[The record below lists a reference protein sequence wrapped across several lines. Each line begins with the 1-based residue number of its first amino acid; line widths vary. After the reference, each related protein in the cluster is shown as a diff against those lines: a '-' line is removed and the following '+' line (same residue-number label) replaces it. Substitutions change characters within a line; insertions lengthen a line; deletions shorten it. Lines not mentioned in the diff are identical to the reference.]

1 MGPAPPL
8 PGPGSNPRGVMFGRL
23 VRGMSENAAE
33 TRPDSPDSRLRG
45 RTYSIPF
52 DAVWNAALLVA
63 EEDMGRWEVLSW
75 DDRSG
80 VIVIEAQTPVF
91 RWIDDVRIS
100 VSLDQ
105 DAQTRIDL
113 TSRSRKG
120 HADLGTNA
128 RRIGKFFRLLDGRL
142 GLTGPQPRGHSR
154 DADHATAR

>member
-1 MGPAPPL
+1 
-8 PGPGSNPRGVMFGRL
+8 
-23 VRGMSENAAE
+23 MSANAAE

-63 EEDMGRWEVLSW
+63 EEDMKRWEVISW

-80 VIVIEAQTPVF
+80 TVVIEASTWLL

-100 VSLDQ
+100 ISLDE

-113 TSRSRKG
+113 TSISRKG
-120 HADLGTNA
+120 RADLGNNA
-128 RRIGKFFRLLDGRL
+128 RRIGRFFRLLDARL
-142 GLTGPQPRGHSR
+142 GVQTANALRRAPKT
-154 DADHATAR
+154 DHANAA